1 MPERSRLTP
10 EYYNKTG
17 AGFLPNYLGV
27 VVTEIGAGEVK
38 AHIVITGHH
47 LASLSGF
54 LHAGSI
60 ITLADAACG
69 VGCFAHLPEGAG
81 SFTTV
86 ELKSNFLSNAREGTL
101 ECSRTCD
108 SSRQKHPGVGCD
120 CSSQGKRQDDSTF
133 SMHSI
138 HYVSEI
144 LNLPNEASRSRPSRV
159 IDLSC
164 GRPPLYA
171 LTHRAGRPARTLHKV
186 KQCEA
191 RGA

>member
-101 ECSRTCD
+101 ECSA
-108 SSRQKHPGVGCD
+108 HV
-120 CSSQGKRQDDSTF
+120 
-133 SMHSI
+133 
-138 HYVSEI
+138 
-144 LNLPNEASRSRPSRV
+144 
-159 IDLSC
+159 
-164 GRPPLYA
+164 
-171 LTHRAGRPARTLHKV
+171 THRGKSTQVWDATVVHKESGRTIALFRCTQFIMYPKS
-186 KQCEA
+186 
-191 RGA
+191 